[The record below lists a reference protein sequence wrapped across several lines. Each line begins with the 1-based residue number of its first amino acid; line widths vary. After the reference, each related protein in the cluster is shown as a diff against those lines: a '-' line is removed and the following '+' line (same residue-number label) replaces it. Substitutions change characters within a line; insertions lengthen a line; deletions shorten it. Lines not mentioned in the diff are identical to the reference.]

1 MKIFRNGLFTGL
13 ALQVAIGPVFF
24 YIINITLQKTI
35 LNGLVGALAVAIID
49 FSYVSLAILGIG
61 KILENEKIKRVF
73 GIISSI
79 ILVIFGLIIIKGI
92 TNIDISNKIIGS
104 VSLLSSFVSVLFLT
118 ISNPITIVLYTGI
131 LGVKEIEKNYT
142 QRELFVFGFG
152 IGMATFIFMSTSV
165 ILFSL
170 IKENIP
176 VLLIQIMNLIV
187 GCLLIGYGGIRLRKV
202 FKNIIN

>member
-24 YIINITLQKTI
+24 YIINLALQKTI
-35 LNGLVGALAVAIID
+35 FHGLVGALAVAIVD
-49 FSYVSLAILGIG
+49 FSYVALAILGIG
-61 KILENEKIKRVF
+61 KILENEKIKRIF
-73 GIISSI
+73 GIISS
-79 ILVIFGLIIIKGI
+79 LVLIIFGLIIIKGI
-92 TNIDISNKIIGS
+92 TNINISNRIIGS
-104 VSLLSSFVSVLFLT
+104 VSLLSSFISVLLLT

-131 LGVKEIEKNYT
+131 LGARGIEKNYT

-152 IGMATFIFMSTSV
+152 IGMATLIFMSASV

-170 IKENIP
+170 IKGSVP

-202 FKNIIN
+202 FKKV

>member
-1 MKIFRNGLFTGL
+1 M
-13 ALQVAIGPVFF
+13 
-24 YIINITLQKTI
+24 
-35 LNGLVGALAVAIID
+35 NGLVGALAVAIID